1 MHDPRLKGLAVGPE
15 SIFAVAEWD
24 SDLVGCFGKE
34 DRVFAVHPANEAQAF
49 AWLASL
55 RQRGIGWK
63 AAEQQINAF
72 LKVVGETKIIGASKL
87 SERRECSSLGSW
99 SEVQCQRRSSHGHD

>member
-72 LKVVGETKIIGASKL
+72 LKVVGEDKDH
-87 SERRECSSLGSW
+87 RRE
-99 SEVQCQRRSSHGHD
+99 QIKRAQRMLKPWLLE